1 MKVYRYAVSIALAWS
16 LFGCASAPPVL
27 DKARIT
33 PPKSVAIVEP
43 PRMRN
48 TAVIGIFAE
57 WNAQQYH
64 FSPSYDQYFVLDN
77 VAPPG
82 PGKLPD
88 YASQISQSHIQQASL
103 QPAPSVGAAAAGGA
117 VAGLMGAMIQ
127 SSAEETTKK
136 AQLFDK
142 EVQTRVPDYD
152 LRADLMRTLD
162 ATLRE
167 RGVAVTI
174 IKDSSGTG
182 PRLRWA
188 VAGFPGKAE
197 TSVQALPAVDADLLL
212 QLSPVA
218 IWNAPGPMN
227 NYRRAVSIAV
237 VVYNGRTK
245 EYLGTQAFWFSNPA
259 WQHEYTRY
267 DSLVTDIPAAS
278 GLMREAVLSLVPKI
292 VDAVNVPASG
302 PKTH

>member
-1 MKVYRYAVSIALAWS
+1 MKICRYAVSIALSWS

-27 DKARIT
+27 DKARIA

-48 TAVIGIFAE
+48 TAVIGIFAD

-64 FSPSYDQYFVLDN
+64 FSPIYDQYFVLEN

-88 YASQISQSHIQQASL
+88 YAGQISENHIQQASL
-103 QPAPSVGAAAAGGA
+103 QPSTSVGTAAAGGA

-127 SSAEETTKK
+127 SSAEETMKR

-142 EVQTRVPDYD
+142 EVLARVPGYD
-152 LRADLMRTLD
+152 LREDVMRALS

-174 IKDSSGTG
+174 VKDSSGSG
-182 PRLRWA
+182 PRLRWP
-188 VAGFPGKAE
+188 VASFPGKAE
-197 TSVQALPAVDADLLL
+197 AAALALPTVDADLLL
-212 QLSPVA
+212 QVSPVA

-245 EYLGTQAFWFSNPA
+245 EYLGTQAFWFSNPV

-267 DSLVTDIPAAS
+267 DSLVADIPAAS
-278 GLMREAVLSLVPKI
+278 SSMREAVLSLVPKI
-292 VDAVNVPASG
+292 VDAVNVPAASL
-302 PKTH
+302 KTN